1 MAMTQRQAMEILYQL
16 DACYDMN
23 FANDQTKYKL
33 WLKKLMDKGD
43 YDKSLA
49 KTDKY
54 IEENHFKPVI
64 ADVLAKPTN
73 YFKDDGVDE
82 QTKLH
87 RWKMENDPQYRA
99 EREKALQEMRRTLE
113 KFDVKEDSDD

>member
-1 MAMTQRQAMEILYQL
+1 MTMTQRQAIEILYQL

-23 FANDQTKYKL
+23 FANDETKYRL
-33 WLKKLMDKGD
+33 WLSKLMYKGD

-49 KTDKY
+49 KADKY

-64 ADVLAKPTN
+64 ADILAKPTN
-73 YFKDDGVDE
+73 YFKDDEVDE

-87 RWKMENDPQYRA
+87 RWKMQNDPQYRA
-99 EREKALQEMRRTLE
+99 EREKALQEMRKTLA
-113 KFDVKEDSDD
+113 KFDVKEDSND